1 MTDVIDVEV
10 RPYMHKA
17 LLLLVE
23 AHARLGVVAP
33 SLTSRVLE
41 ALVNGLTEVALQCFQ
56 QVPKFGTGGMLTVSR
71 KGLCNSPVPVVTDR
85 GPISNCLSTC

>member
-1 MTDVIDVEV
+1 
-10 RPYMHKA
+10 MHRA

-41 ALVNGLTEVALQCFQ
+41 ALVTGLTEVALQCFQ

-71 KGLCNSPVPVVTDR
+71 KALLQPIPVATDH
-85 GPISNCLSTC
+85 GPIHKC

>member
-1 MTDVIDVEV
+1 MTDVRVDVEV

-71 KGLCNSPVPVVTDR
+71 QLAATTQYRSSPIAVPVPIT
-85 GPISNCLSTC
+85 

>member
-1 MTDVIDVEV
+1 
-10 RPYMHKA
+10 MHRA

-41 ALVNGLTEVALQCFQ
+41 ALVTGLTEVALQCFQ

-71 KGLCNSPVPVVTDR
+71 KALCNNQYQSP
-85 GPISNCLSTC
+85 PITVQSINAEHTLNRFI